1 MISTACKIPLTQFQE
16 AFCLQFIKSGSASA
30 AYRAVSPNS
39 RHWTNNAL
47 WVTASK
53 MMARPNVDLRITQLR
68 AGMATRAMISTE
80 SLADELEQVIGLAK
94 RKNQCGVV
102 VTAIMAKAK
111 LFGFLDNHK
120 KETRT
125 GYLDDLD
132 FDQLRLIHDLVA
144 ETIASS
150 EQPPPADPDEHAP

>member
-1 MISTACKIPLTQFQE
+1 MNKNRRTLFQE
-16 AFCLQFIKSGSASA
+16 NFCLAYIKAGNASA
-30 AYRAVSPNS
+30 AYRVVSPGS
-39 RHWTNNAL
+39 RHWTHNAL
-47 WVTASK
+47 WVAASK
-53 MMARPNVDLRITQLR
+53 MMARPNVDLRISQLR
-68 AGMATRAMISTE
+68 AGMATRAITSTV

-111 LFGFLDNHK
+111 LFGFLDHK

-132 FDQLRLIHDLVA
+132 FDQIRLIHDLVA
-144 ETIASS
+144 TTIASS
-150 EQPPPADPDEHAP
+150 EQPPSAEPDEHVP

>member
-1 MISTACKIPLTQFQE
+1 MACKIPLTQFQE
-16 AFCLQFIKSGSASA
+16 AFCLQFIKSGNASN

-39 RHWTNNAL
+39 IHWTNNAL

-53 MMARPNVDLRITQLR
+53 MMARPNVDLRISQLR
-68 AGMATRAMISTE
+68 AGMATRAMISTV

-111 LFGFLDNHK
+111 LFGFLDHK
-120 KETRT
+120 KEIRP

-132 FDQLRLIHDLVA
+132 FDQIRLIHDLVA
-144 ETIASS
+144 TTIASS
-150 EQPPPADPDEHAP
+150 EQPPSAEPDEHVP

>member
-1 MISTACKIPLTQFQE
+1 MISIGSRKPLTQFQE
-16 AFCLQFIKSGSASA
+16 TFCLQFIKSGNASD

-53 MMARPNVDLRITQLR
+53 MMARPNVDLRISQLR
-68 AGMATRAMISTE
+68 AGITTRAIASTA
-80 SLADELEQVIGLAK
+80 SLADELDQIIELA
-94 RKNQCGVV
+94 RRENQCGVV

-111 LFGFLDNHK
+111 LFGFLDHK
-120 KETRT
+120 KETRN

-132 FDQLRLIHDLVA
+132 FDQIRLIHDLVA
-144 ETIASS
+144 TTIASS
-150 EQPPPADPDEHAP
+150 EQPPSAEPDEHAP

>member
-1 MISTACKIPLTQFQE
+1 MNKNRRTLFQE
-16 AFCLQFIKSGSASA
+16 NFCLAYIKAGNASA

-53 MMARPNVDLRITQLR
+53 MMARPNVDLRISQLR
-68 AGMATRAMISTE
+68 AGMATRAITSTV

-111 LFGFLDNHK
+111 LFGFLDHK
-120 KETRT
+120 KETRVSW
-125 GYLDDLD
+125 LDGLS
-132 FDQLRLIHDLVA
+132 FEQLRHLQDALNTVG
-144 ETIASS
+144 SG
-150 EQPPPADPDEHAP
+150 EQPAENAQ

>member
-1 MISTACKIPLTQFQE
+1 MISSLCKKPLTEFQE
-16 AFCLQFIKSGSASA
+16 AFCLQYIKSGNASD

-53 MMARPNVDLRITQLR
+53 MMARPNVDLRISQLR
-68 AGMATRAMISTE
+68 AGITTRAIASTA
-80 SLADELEQVIGLAK
+80 SLADELDQIIELA
-94 RKNQCGVV
+94 RRENQCGVAV
-102 VTAIMAKAK
+102 AAIMAKAK
-111 LFGFLDNHK
+111 LFGFLDHK

-132 FDQLRLIHDLVA
+132 YDQLKLLEGVIEAVI
-144 ETIASS
+144 ESS
-150 EQPPPADPDEHAP
+150 KHPADVETGENTH

>member
-1 MISTACKIPLTQFQE
+1 MNKNRRTLFQE
-16 AFCLQFIKSGSASA
+16 NFCLAYIKSGSASD

-53 MMARPNVDLRITQLR
+53 MMARPNVDLRISQLR
-68 AGMATRAMISTE
+68 AGMATRAITSTV
-80 SLADELEQVIGLAK
+80 SLADELEQVIELAK

-111 LFGFLDNHK
+111 LFGFLDHK

-132 FDQLRLIHDLVA
+132 FDQIRLIHDLVA
-144 ETIASS
+144 TTIASS
-150 EQPPPADPDEHAP
+150 EQPPSAEPDEHVP

>member
-1 MISTACKIPLTQFQE
+1 MISSLCKKPLTQFQE
-16 AFCLQFIKSGSASA
+16 TFCLQFIKSGSASD

-39 RHWTNNAL
+39 KDWTNNAL

-80 SLADELEQVIGLAK
+80 SLADELEHVIELAK

-111 LFGFLDNHK
+111 LFGFLDHK

-132 FDQLRLIHDLVA
+132 RGGPVC
-144 ETIASS
+144 
-150 EQPPPADPDEHAP
+150 

>member
-1 MISTACKIPLTQFQE
+1 MNKNRRTLFQE
-16 AFCLQFIKSGSASA
+16 NFCLAYIKAGNASA
-30 AYRAVSPNS
+30 AYRVVSPGS
-39 RHWTNNAL
+39 RHWTHNAL
-47 WVTASK
+47 WVAASK

-68 AGMATRAMISTE
+68 AGVATRAMGSTVD
-80 SLADELEQVIGLAK
+80 LADELNRIIELA
-94 RKNQCGVV
+94 RRENQCGVAV
-102 VTAIMAKAK
+102 RAIMAKAK

-150 EQPPPADPDEHAP
+150 EQPPPADPDENVH

>member
-1 MISTACKIPLTQFQE
+1 MNKNRRTLFQE
-16 AFCLQFIKSGSASA
+16 NFCLAYIKAGNASA

-111 LFGFLDNHK
+111 LFGFLDHK
-120 KETRT
+120 KEIRP

-132 FDQLRLIHDLVA
+132 FDQIRLIHDLVA
-144 ETIASS
+144 TTIASS
-150 EQPPPADPDEHAP
+150 EQPPSAEPDEHVP

>member
-1 MISTACKIPLTQFQE
+1 MNKNRRTLFQE
-16 AFCLQFIKSGSASA
+16 NFCLAYIKAGNASA

-39 RHWTNNAL
+39 RHWTHNAL

-53 MMARPNVDLRITQLR
+53 MMARPNVDLRISQLR
-68 AGMATRAMISTE
+68 AGVATRAMASTVD
-80 SLADELEQVIGLAK
+80 LADELNRIIELA
-94 RKNQCGVV
+94 RRENQCGVAV
-102 VTAIMAKAK
+102 RAIMAKAK
-111 LFGFLDNHK
+111 LFGFLDHK

-144 ETIASS
+144 DTIASG
-150 EQPPPADPDEHAP
+150 EQPRPRNDKEFR